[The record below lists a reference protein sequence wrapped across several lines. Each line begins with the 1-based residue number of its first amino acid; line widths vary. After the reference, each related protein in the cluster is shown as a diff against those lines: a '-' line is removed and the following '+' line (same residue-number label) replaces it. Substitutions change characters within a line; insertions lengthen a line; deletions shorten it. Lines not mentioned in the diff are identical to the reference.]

1 MYRFHR
7 TKNCQVVVAQSK
19 CSKEPGKRNVCWKN
33 YRCHLGMLRALDF
46 QAETVLFPPEY
57 IHIRPSQGHDFLS
70 WINLTFTACSLSS
83 LGFHWLIISPVMER
97 TPPPGRTKLV
107 PILNYITNTHLVI
120 KLPWVFQWED
130 VGGNTPGSGV
140 EIFRF
145 PREISHILI
154 PSSPFTVIYLGAR
167 RTKRVNNKVPQPS
180 TPQHVLWGSQEEFSS
195 FALGQTGCPLTAVS
209 SHRQIRPRI
218 CLHRWGL

>member
-1 MYRFHR
+1 MTSSAESTWHSLLVPLAHWDS
-7 TKNCQVVVAQSK
+7 TDWSSAPSW
-19 CSKEPGKRNVCWKN
+19 KE
-33 YRCHLGMLRALDF
+33 YHH
-46 QAETVLFPPEY
+46 Q
-57 IHIRPSQGHDFLS
+57 
-70 WINLTFTACSLSS
+70 
-83 LGFHWLIISPVMER
+83 
-97 TPPPGRTKLV
+97 LV

-120 KLPWVFQWED
+120 KLSWVFQWED

-167 RTKRVNNKVPQPS
+167 RTKRVKNKVPQPS
-180 TPQHVLWGSQEEFSS
+180 TPQHVLWGSEEEFSS
-195 FALGQTGCPLTAVS
+195 FALGQTGCLLTAVS
-209 SHRQIRPRI
+209 SHRQIRPCI